1 MTNISQEIIDRIAEG
16 EVKALEEGL
25 QDPGIR
31 AKPAFLAAVR
41 KFLKENNL
49 ETTAET
55 AKPIMKLTK
64 ELPVF
69 EDMG

>member
-1 MTNISQEIIDRIAEG
+1 MTNIAQEIIDRIAEG

-25 QDPGIR
+25 QDPEIR
-31 AKPAFLAAVR
+31 TKPAFLAAVR

>member
-1 MTNISQEIIDRIAEG
+1 MTNISQEIINRIAEG

-25 QDPGIR
+25 QDPEIR
-31 AKPAFLAAVR
+31 TKPAFLAAVR

>member
-25 QDPGIR
+25 QDPEIR
-31 AKPAFLAAVR
+31 TKPAFLAAVR

-49 ETTAET
+49 ETTPET